1 MKKYI
6 QTVKQYHKLLSTY
19 LFNEKKTVLL
29 LLFLVILHTAF
40 QLAIPQMTASFID
53 KAVAREPL
61 NLLVIIGVSFII
73 VSIVSQSLRVIVET
87 LGVNLGWK
95 CTNALRN
102 DVVLKCSKME
112 MNFHNENSAGEMI
125 EKIDGDI
132 ERLLNFFSQFS
143 ILLIT
148 HSLLLIGILVILF
161 MKNITIG
168 LVTTVFVI
176 ISLLTIKRIR
186 KISKPFWEKYLE
198 SNSNLFGFIGEAIE
212 GMEDINKNG
221 AAKHII
227 YRFYTLLQ
235 KWFHYHK
242 RAWLSQEA
250 IATSTILLIG
260 LGNTI
265 ALLMSTYFWFQNEL
279 SIGTVYMIFFYM
291 GLLSKPIEEISSQF
305 EDLQIADASITRINK
320 LQSLKSKIKDGTK
333 EINSSAITLEFN
345 NVEFGYGDIIN
356 NLSNISF
363 RLNAGEKL
371 GLIGKTGSGKSTIAK
386 LILRLYEANKGKI
399 LINDDLLTDI
409 SISSLR
415 KEIALVSQEIHIF
428 DGTVRDNLTL
438 FDNRYDDQTL
448 INVLEHLEL
457 RPWFERLPNGL
468 DTKISFKKLSLGE
481 AQLFAFARVFLRNPK
496 LIILDETSSKIDRYT
511 EKKVQSA
518 LNKLIEGKSAIII
531 AHRMSTISEV
541 DKILILDD
549 GKIKEYGDKLSL
561 LQSNSYY
568 RELLIHSGEEAE

>member
-95 CTNALRN
+95 CTNELRN

-112 MNFHNENSAGEMI
+112 MDFHNENSAGEMI

-333 EINSSAITLEFN
+333 EITSSAITLEFN

-386 LILRLYEANKGKI
+386 LILRLYEANKGEI

-438 FDNRYDDQTL
+438 FDNRYGDQTL

-457 RPWFERLPNGL
+457 RPWFERLSSGL

-531 AHRMSTISEV
+531 AHRMSTIREV